1 MSMAK
6 NVMNN
11 KMKILR
17 KRPYGYRAINRGG
30 FILLIFSL
38 MLMVSLA
45 TAAPPT
51 LKITIETFSPHYSP
65 KIVRIGMGT
74 PVSWDNPTSRLHSI
88 THDGCKNGEKC
99 AFDSGAIGPN
109 GTFTLHHLP
118 PGTYPYHCS
127 FHPIMQGILVVLD
140 SVSPSET

>member
-1 MSMAK
+1 MAK
-6 NVMNN
+6 KVMNSERTMR
-11 KMKILR
+11 KMT
-17 KRPYGYRAINRGG
+17 YRYRLLKRGG
-30 FILLIFSL
+30 LLLLLGTLILMI
-38 MLMVSLA
+38 SLA

-74 PVSWDNPTSRLHSI
+74 PVSWDNPTSGLHSI
-88 THDGCKNGEKC
+88 THDGCKTGEKC

-109 GTFTLHHLP
+109 GTFTVHHLP

-140 SVSPSET
+140 SASPSET